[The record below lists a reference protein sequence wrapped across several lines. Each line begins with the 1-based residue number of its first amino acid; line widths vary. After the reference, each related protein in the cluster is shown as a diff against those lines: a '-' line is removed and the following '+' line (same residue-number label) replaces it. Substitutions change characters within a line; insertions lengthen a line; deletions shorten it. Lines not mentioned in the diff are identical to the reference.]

1 MSEVICDRRKK
12 ARGKAQVHE
21 TVVRPVMMYS
31 LEMVALSERQEVELA
46 VAELRMLRIFFWND
60 EDADIFH

>member
-21 TVVRPVMMYS
+21 TVVRPVMMYG
-31 LEMVALSERQEVELA
+31 LEMALSERQEVELE
-46 VAELRMLRIFFWND
+46 VAELRMLKILFWND